1 MLDLFFG
8 LAQAALT
15 PLPVVVAQNSLES
28 RAEVIY
34 DSAAAAYSAGLS
46 FHQNEALFE
55 AMAAY
60 QQAIALDPSFV
71 DPYINL
77 SLIYIGFDQ
86 LTEAA
91 TLLETVLTLPDHP
104 EDPASIHALAHYNL
118 GIVYSRQEDLTKA
131 QTQVNQALAIAPDLL
146 PAQTLAQQLQQVP

>member
-15 PLPVVVAQNSLES
+15 PLPVVVAQSSLES
-28 RAEVIY
+28 GAEASY
-34 DSAAAAYSAGLS
+34 DSAAEAYNAGLS

-91 TLLETVLTLPDHP
+91 TLLETVLTLSDHP

-118 GIVYSRQEDLTKA
+118 GIVYSRQGDLAKA
-131 QTQVNQALAIAPDLL
+131 QTQVNQALAIAPDFL
-146 PAQTLAQQLQQVP
+146 PAQTLAQQLQRAP